1 MNFVHTPNVLQAN
14 QPLPEGFRVEGFRI
28 ERVLARGGFSFVYL
42 ATSEAHG
49 PVALK
54 EYLPAWLAL
63 RTGADPWPSVDDGNQ
78 SAFRHGLRCFF
89 EEGRALADLRH
100 PNVVRV
106 LDFFRAN
113 GTAYLAMRYERGRSL
128 QERIAAGG
136 GGMSEEWIRDTFGSL
151 LKGLREVHSTM
162 RLHLDIK
169 PGNIFVRDDGMPVLV
184 DFGAARNALSSDC
197 AALDRI
203 FTPGFAAPEQD
214 VKHAPLGPWTDIYSV
229 GASMY
234 ACIAATPPPPPAE
247 RGQKDDMTA
256 ARGAWAAKYS
266 PELLDI
272 IEWCL
277 RLDPEERPPSVLALQ
292 KALRGEVA
300 PCTTSA

>member
-1 MNFVHTPNVLQAN
+1 MQTN
-14 QPLPEGFRVEGFRI
+14 QPLPEGFELEGFRI

-42 ATSEAHG
+42 AYSEVHG
-49 PVALK
+49 QVALK

-63 RTGADPWPSVDDGNQ
+63 RTGLDPWPTVDDGNS

-113 GTAYLAMRYERGRSL
+113 GTAYLVMHYERGRSL
-128 QERIAAGG
+128 QEQIAACRGST
-136 GGMSEEWIRDTFGSL
+136 SEDWIRKTFGSL
-151 LKGLREVHSTM
+151 LTGLREVHATM

-169 PGNIFVRDDGMPVLV
+169 PGNIFIRDDGVPVLV
-184 DFGAARNALSSDC
+184 DFGAARNALSSDS
-197 AALDRI
+197 AALDHI

-214 VKHAPLGPWTDIYSV
+214 GTPEALGPWTDIYSV
-229 GASMY
+229 GATLY
-234 ACIAATPPPPPAE
+234 ACIAATPPPRASE
-247 RGQKDDMTA
+247 RSQTDDLTA
-256 ARGAWAAKYS
+256 ALRQCAEKYS
-266 PELLDI
+266 RELLDI
-272 IEWCL
+272 VAWCL

-300 PCTTSA
+300 PCATAA